1 MRLWCGRKP
10 DFRVKLIPYFRF
22 LAKGD
27 GRSYLAMESPFIAT
41 VYHTTYHFGLYLY
54 QFLYQFLY
62 QLFLRCISPYPP
74 YNTNFFCR
82 LCHMRNALSA
92 RRKRRR
98 WNVHLRLF
106 CDPGCVVQLMVGIS
120 SRGRKQGCK
129 QPCRNRPGLLVE
141 LSAEVTCRY
150 ERSWTRSLG
159 MLLVLPIC
167 TLRF

>member
-1 MRLWCGRKP
+1 MTINRVLLRLWCGRKP

-74 YNTNFFCR
+74 YNINFFWR
-82 LCHMRNALSA
+82 LCHKRMRSRHDEKGGDGMSISA
-92 RRKRRR
+92 
-98 WNVHLRLF
+98 
-106 CDPGCVVQLMVGIS
+106 S
-120 SRGRKQGCK
+120 SVTLAAWSSSWWGF
-129 QPCRNRPGLLVE
+129 P
-141 LSAEVTCRY
+141 AEVVNRAVNSPAETGPV
-150 ERSWTRSLG
+150 S
-159 MLLVLPIC
+159 
-167 TLRF
+167 